1 MFSCE
6 KRLFCSNLF
15 ISSKMLP
22 NRLFCQ
28 IGVTI
33 KREIERETFFL
44 RETVAIPQKK
54 YYFCG
59 RNINERSE
67 KCKFGVVCSIIM
79 LMTNRL
85 RDSCSVLDIIP
96 TKRSFQNFE
105 NKYGL

>member
-6 KRLFCSNLF
+6 NRLFCSNLF

-22 NRLFCQ
+22 KRLFCQ
-28 IGVTI
+28 MGVTI

-59 RNINERSE
+59 RNINEHSE
-67 KCKFGVVCSIIM
+67 KYKFGVVCSIMM
-79 LMTNRL
+79 LMTNIL
-85 RDSCSVLDIIP
+85 RDRYSVLDVIQ